1 MWKNKTKQNCH
12 YDNRMRLKVKVLVA
26 KSCLTL
32 CDPMNCRLP
41 DSSVHGILQARILE
55 WVTIPFSRISFLPR
69 DLTCVSN
76 IAGRFFTVWATMA
89 GTLGSLDQKLRRK
102 EKGFGDWKDLAS
114 NPTFLIVCCCC
125 CCVFG
130 FFLSYTQIFILKIW
144 SANLVFSTNSRSRN
158 LHSLHNLLLS
168 CCLCGNLCSSHSCP
182 LRCLHRLFCFLSSPD
197 SLFSLNLSNL
207 GFWFL
212 LAIISARDAPVM
224 ALWNSI
230 AQQVLFSFMDC
241 VILNS

>member
-1 MWKNKTKQNCH
+1 MGNHSLLQDIFPTQGSNL
-12 YDNRMRLKVKVLVA
+12 RLQHCRQILYCLSHHGRDIRELRSKIEKKGEGLWGLERPGF
-26 KSCLTL
+26 KSYFPHCLLLLLL
-32 CDPMNCRLP
+32 CF
-41 DSSVHGILQARILE
+41 
-55 WVTIPFSRISFLPR
+55 W
-69 DLTCVSN
+69 
-76 IAGRFFTVWATMA
+76 
-89 GTLGSLDQKLRRK
+89 
-102 EKGFGDWKDLAS
+102 
-114 NPTFLIVCCCC
+114 
-125 CCVFG
+125 